1 MHSSVAGIL
10 KVNWDT
16 NRISVHNKRK
26 VKKRGTNKKEKKR
39 RKKKEPNT
47 EK

>member
-26 VKKRGTNKKEKKR
+26 VKKKGTQKKEEKKEE
-39 RKKKEPNT
+39 EPNT